1 MIQSWENL
9 VTGGRTDGETDEQ
22 TKKSDFIG
30 RSPTNVDQH
39 NEDRIISL
47 GVQTN
52 YTLHDI
58 FSLLR
63 SHYVADFIKKLEL
76 LLMVVCFT

>member
-30 RSPTNVDQH
+30 RSPTNVDH
-39 NEDRIISL
+39 PKI
-47 GVQTN
+47 
-52 YTLHDI
+52 
-58 FSLLR
+58 
-63 SHYVADFIKKLEL
+63 A
-76 LLMVVCFT
+76 